1 MTQDISVTV
10 VDTEVTDPQLSLFF
24 SALFYLTEEMIK
36 DHQMGE
42 GEDSMGDMSH
52 EQTQQ
57 HIVEL
62 IIMKKHSFFGMIEI
76 L

>member
-1 MTQDISVTV
+1 
-10 VDTEVTDPQLSLFF
+10 
-24 SALFYLTEEMIK
+24 
-36 DHQMGE
+36 MGE

-76 L
+76 LQKRAKAQIATLKAEM